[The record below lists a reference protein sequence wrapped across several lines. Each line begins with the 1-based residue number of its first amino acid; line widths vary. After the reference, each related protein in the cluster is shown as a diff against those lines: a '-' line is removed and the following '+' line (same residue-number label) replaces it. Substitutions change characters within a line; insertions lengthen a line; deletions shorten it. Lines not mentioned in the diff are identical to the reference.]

1 MFSSDGASRRALRSV
16 GKVAATT
23 NNVIHID
30 RSATSPRMMDEVI
43 AHELTHVAHPSAA
56 PRFFD
61 DIDDS
66 PEERQAEAV
75 ARVMAR
81 SPLAPSSSTVAPP
94 ATVGGAGPRA
104 RIQRRSAGPEGASG
118 GSESTISAS
127 AMAASITHEF
137 NNILTTTINYAKMGL
152 RHKDDATRE
161 KAFNRILSAG
171 QRAARITTGML
182 GYARSTGVRKEEI
195 DLSQIVSDVLILCEK
210 DLQMN
215 RVKLQTDILGHPVCQ
230 VNISHLQQV
239 LLNLIVNAR
248 QAMDGGGMLF
258 VTVRTSEDGLMG
270 ELEVRD
276 TGAGIPSE
284 ELPKIFKPFFTTKE
298 ADTNGQGG
306 TGLGL
311 AFCREVI
318 ESHKGKMRVASTV
331 GKGTAFTLMLPV
343 AAAAASRKSA

>member
-1 MFSSDGASRRALRSV
+1 MDTPMRSHDELTQQVESLQQQIEVLQEQLMRAQKMSSV
-16 GKVAATT
+16 G
-23 NNVIHID
+23 
-30 RSATSPRMMDEVI
+30 E
-43 AHELTHVAHPSAA
+43 
-56 PRFFD
+56 
-61 DIDDS
+61 
-66 PEERQAEAV
+66 
-75 ARVMAR
+75 
-81 SPLAPSSSTVAPP
+81 
-94 ATVGGAGPRA
+94 
-104 RIQRRSAGPEGASG
+104 
-118 GSESTISAS
+118 
-127 AMAASITHEF
+127 MAASITHEF

-152 RHKDDATRE
+152 RRKDAATRE

-182 GYARSTGVRKEEI
+182 GYARSSGVRKEEI

-215 RVKLQTDILGHPVCQ
+215 RVKLQTDILGHPVCE

-248 QAMDGGGMLF
+248 QAMDGGGMLY
-258 VTVRTSEDGLMG
+258 VTVQTSEDGSMG
-270 ELEVRD
+270 ELEIRD
-276 TGAGIPSE
+276 TGAGIPSD

-298 ADTNGQGG
+298 ADDNGQGG

-331 GKGTAFTLMLPV
+331 GQGTAFTLMLPL
-343 AAAAASRKSA
+343 AAAAEARKSA

>member
-1 MFSSDGASRRALRSV
+1 MDELSQQVEVQQQQIEDLQTQLVRAQKMSSV
-16 GKVAATT
+16 G
-23 NNVIHID
+23 
-30 RSATSPRMMDEVI
+30 E
-43 AHELTHVAHPSAA
+43 
-56 PRFFD
+56 
-61 DIDDS
+61 
-66 PEERQAEAV
+66 
-75 ARVMAR
+75 
-81 SPLAPSSSTVAPP
+81 
-94 ATVGGAGPRA
+94 
-104 RIQRRSAGPEGASG
+104 
-118 GSESTISAS
+118 
-127 AMAASITHEF
+127 MAASITHEF

-152 RHKDDATRE
+152 RHKNDATRE

-215 RVKLQTDILGHPVCQ
+215 RVKLQTDILGHPVCE

-258 VTVRTSEDGLMG
+258 VTVRSSKDGSMG

-284 ELPKIFKPFFTTKE
+284 ELPKIFKPFFHDE
-298 ADTNGQGG
+298 RSRQQRPGRNGPGISLLPGG
-306 TGLGL
+306 
-311 AFCREVI
+311 
-318 ESHKGKMRVASTV
+318 HRVAQRKNASCQQGRTGDV
-331 GKGTAFTLMLPV
+331 FHSD
-343 AAAAASRKSA
+343 AARRRCSRKPKISLIRRPR

>member
-1 MFSSDGASRRALRSV
+1 MDTPMRSHDELTQQVESLQQQIASLQEQLMRAQKMSSV
-16 GKVAATT
+16 G
-23 NNVIHID
+23 
-30 RSATSPRMMDEVI
+30 E
-43 AHELTHVAHPSAA
+43 
-56 PRFFD
+56 
-61 DIDDS
+61 
-66 PEERQAEAV
+66 
-75 ARVMAR
+75 
-81 SPLAPSSSTVAPP
+81 
-94 ATVGGAGPRA
+94 
-104 RIQRRSAGPEGASG
+104 
-118 GSESTISAS
+118 
-127 AMAASITHEF
+127 MAASITHEF

-152 RHKDDATRE
+152 RRKDQATHE

-171 QRAARITTGML
+171 QRAARITNGML
-182 GYARSTGVRKEEI
+182 GYARSKGVRKEEI

-215 RVKLQTDILGHPVCQ
+215 RVKLQTDILGHPVCE

-248 QAMDGGGMLF
+248 QAMDGGGMLY
-258 VTVRTSEDGLMG
+258 VTVRTSEDGSMG

-298 ADTNGQGG
+298 ADDNGQGG

-331 GKGTAFTLMLPV
+331 GQGTAFTLMLPV
-343 AAAAASRKSA
+343 AAAVEARKSA

>member
-1 MFSSDGASRRALRSV
+1 MRSHDEHTQQVESLQQQIAVLQEQLMRAQKMSSV
-16 GKVAATT
+16 G
-23 NNVIHID
+23 
-30 RSATSPRMMDEVI
+30 E
-43 AHELTHVAHPSAA
+43 
-56 PRFFD
+56 
-61 DIDDS
+61 
-66 PEERQAEAV
+66 
-75 ARVMAR
+75 
-81 SPLAPSSSTVAPP
+81 
-94 ATVGGAGPRA
+94 
-104 RIQRRSAGPEGASG
+104 
-118 GSESTISAS
+118 
-127 AMAASITHEF
+127 MAASITHEF

-182 GYARSTGVRKEEI
+182 GYARSKGVRKEEI
-195 DLSQIVSDVLILCEK
+195 DLAQIVSDVLILCEK

-215 RVKLQTDILGHPVCQ
+215 RVKLQTDILGHPVCE

-248 QAMDGGGMLF
+248 QAMDGGGKLF
-258 VTVRTSEDGLMG
+258 VTVRTSENGAMG

-284 ELPKIFKPFFTTKE
+284 ELPNIFKPFFTTKE
-298 ADTNGQGG
+298 ADDNGQGG

-318 ESHKGKMRVASTV
+318 EAHKGKMRVASTV
-331 GKGTAFTLMLPV
+331 GQGTSFTLMLPLAR
-343 AAAAASRKSA
+343 AAESRKSA